1 MAEQPERI
9 GLTLPGSESVSRDE
23 LLELVQR
30 AEQLGYDSVWVGESW
45 GPEVFTT
52 LSWLAC
58 NTSTIKLAAGIANVF
73 SRTPGLMAQ
82 TVATLDQI
90 SGGRVIL
97 GLGTSGRAL
106 VENWHGVPFQQG
118 PQRLRE
124 YAEIVRLALSGQ
136 RVDFQGEVFK
146 LRGFRLN
153 MEPLRPRVPIFFA
166 SITPAGLRATAE
178 VADGWLPIWTG
189 PEEIT
194 RGLSQIQAAA
204 AALGRTLEGFEVA
217 AEVHGAVS
225 TDPGVRQRAKAQLA
239 HYIGNMGVYYH
250 QHVTRQGFGKEAD
263 AIQAAFAR
271 REREQA
277 AALVT
282 DEMVDRL
289 ILIGDAARCRARL
302 AQYRSAGAALPLLNL
317 LGGLSKGQIQESLEA
332 LAPERG

>member
-1 MAEQPERI
+1 MAHTERI
-9 GLTLPGSESVSRDE
+9 GLTLPGGEGIGQQE
-23 LLELVQR
+23 QLELVR
-30 AEQLGYDSVWVGESW
+30 LAERLGYDSVWVGESW

-52 LSWLAC
+52 LAWLAC
-58 NTSTIKLAAGIANVF
+58 NTSRIRLAAGIANVF

-118 PQRLRE
+118 TQRLKE
-124 YAEIVRLALSGQ
+124 YAEIMRLALGGQ
-136 RVDFQGEVFK
+136 RVDHQGEVFQ

-153 MEPLRPRVPIFFA
+153 MEPLRPRAPIFFA

-178 VADGWLPIWTG
+178 AADGWLPIWTG

-194 RGLSQIQAAA
+194 RGMRQIQAAA
-204 AALGRTLEGFEVA
+204 TAAGRTLEGFEVA

-225 TDPGVRQRAKAQLA
+225 TDPAVRQRAKAQLA

-289 ILIGDAARCRARL
+289 LLIGDAAACRARL
-302 AQYRSAGAALPLLNL
+302 AQYRQAGVALPLLNL
-317 LGGLSKGQIQESLEA
+317 LGGLSKAQVMESLEA
-332 LAPERG
+332 LAPGRG